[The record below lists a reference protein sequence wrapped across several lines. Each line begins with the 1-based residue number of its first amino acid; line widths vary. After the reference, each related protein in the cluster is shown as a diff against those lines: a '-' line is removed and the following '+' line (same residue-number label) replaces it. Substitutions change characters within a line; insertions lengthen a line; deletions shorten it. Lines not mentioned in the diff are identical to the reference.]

1 MSASVSNAEESF
13 MSDSSIRQRIIDE
26 LEFEP
31 SIDAANIGV
40 AVNDGIVTLSGNVK
54 TYIER
59 LTAEDAARRV
69 KGVKGIALEIE
80 VTPTGQHRV
89 TDEEIVK
96 RSLNV
101 LKWNTTIPE
110 GSVQVEVRKGWV
122 TLKGNAVWQYQK
134 DAAENAIRR
143 LAGVVGINNWVEIKP
158 QTSTIDIKKRI
169 EDAFKRDA
177 ELEAKAIT
185 VSVVG
190 STVKLEGRVHA
201 WSERKAAERAAW
213 SAEGVKIVDD
223 RITVL

>member
-1 MSASVSNAEESF
+1 

>member
-1 MSASVSNAEESF
+1 

-31 SIDAANIGV
+31 SIDAANIGI
-40 AVNDGIVTLSGNVK
+40 AVNDGVVTLSGNVK

-96 RSLNV
+96 RSLSV

-158 QTSTIDIKKRI
+158 QTSTVDIKKRI